1 MRACG
6 ITSHFL
12 FRMAKEQSASARPR
26 GARSLLLSLHPLRVC
41 HFCVKVHSLLSKF
54 EPCKSENRVSQPL
67 APLRG
72 SQTVRHSPY
81 EIKNESC
88 FLDASIRNQLSF
100 FISHGSKLIH
110 TLWCAG
116 SSVIFQV
123 VLKGF
128 DRHKFPPRSR
138 LFSDSRLAEH
148 QNRIKSVVDIFC
160 SSLFI

>member
-1 MRACG
+1 MRASG
-6 ITSHFL
+6 IASHFL

-81 EIKNESC
+81 EIKNERL
-88 FLDASIRNQLSF
+88 FLDASILNQVF
-100 FISHGSKLIH
+100 FYFAWFKAYSYSMIDFWLIQYVVV
-110 TLWCAG
+110 
-116 SSVIFQV
+116 SIIFQPQY
-123 VLKGF
+123 LY
-128 DRHKFPPRSR
+128 R
-138 LFSDSRLAEH
+138 LYELYCFTE
-148 QNRIKSVVDIFC
+148 IFWVENW
-160 SSLFI
+160 SAV